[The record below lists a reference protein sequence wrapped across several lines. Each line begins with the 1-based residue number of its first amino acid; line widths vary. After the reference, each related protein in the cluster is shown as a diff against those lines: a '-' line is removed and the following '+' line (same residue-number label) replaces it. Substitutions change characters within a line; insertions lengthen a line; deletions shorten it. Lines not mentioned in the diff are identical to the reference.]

1 MRRLALFSG
10 KGGTGKTSLTAAFTR
25 LAGEVVA
32 VDCDVDAANLA
43 LLLPGADAPSTDF
56 LSGERAVVDPD
67 LCISCGRCLGVCR
80 FDALGFD
87 ARGLVVSDPLK
98 CEGCHACT
106 YTCPTEALYMR
117 DNLAGTWA
125 IRRLKRGWL
134 VHATLGVA
142 QDNSGKLVARVR
154 QKADALARA
163 QGLDTVLIDG
173 PPGIGCP
180 VHAAMGQVHRILAVT
195 EPTPSGE
202 HDLVRL
208 LDTAAHFGVPAM
220 VAINKHDLA
229 PDQTEH
235 IEALCAERGVE
246 VAGRV
251 PFDPM
256 VPRALA
262 RGELPLGEVVSPA
275 TDAAI
280 RHLYDQLTR
289 ESP

>member
-25 LAGEVVA
+25 LAGDVVA

-43 LLLPGADAPSTDF
+43 LLLPGADAPATDF
-56 LSGERAVVDPD
+56 LSGERAVVDQD
-67 LCISCGRCLGVCR
+67 ACISCGRCLGVCR

-87 ARGLVVSDPLK
+87 GLGQVVVDPLK
-98 CEGCHACT
+98 CEGCRACT
-106 YTCPTEALYMR
+106 HVCPPDAIHMH

-125 IRRLKRGWL
+125 TRRLEQGWL
-134 VHATLGVA
+134 VHATLGIA
-142 QDNSGKLVARVR
+142 QDNSGKLVAKVR
-154 QKADALARA
+154 QEADALAAA
-163 QGLDTVLIDG
+163 QGLDTILIDG

-180 VHAAMGQVHRILAVT
+180 VHAAMGQVHRILAIT
-195 EPTPSGE
+195 EPSPSGE
-202 HDLVRL
+202 HDLVRI

-220 VAINKHDLA
+220 VAINKHDLS
-229 PDQTEH
+229 PEWTER
-235 IEALCAERGVE
+235 IEAMCAARGVE
-246 VAGRV
+246 GAGRV
-251 PFDPM
+251 PFDER
-256 VPRALA
+256 VPLALA

-280 RHLYDQLTR
+280 RHLYAQLTR